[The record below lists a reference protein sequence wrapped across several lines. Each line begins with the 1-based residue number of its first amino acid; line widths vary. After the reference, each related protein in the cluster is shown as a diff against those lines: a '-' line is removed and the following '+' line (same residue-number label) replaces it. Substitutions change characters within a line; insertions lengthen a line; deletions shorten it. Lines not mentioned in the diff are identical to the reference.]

1 MEVKFEE
8 FKSMNHEEQLQH
20 LEKEIKRVRESK
32 QRNTES
38 IRQLETFNEN
48 CNEQIELLL
57 ELKFNVLH
65 QMRMDEALD
74 AIKENVFGEW
84 IRICFYWA
92 L

>member
-74 AIKENVFGEW
+74 AIKENVFGE
-84 IRICFYWA
+84 
-92 L
+92 

>member
-1 MEVKFEE
+1 MRETSIEMMEVKFEE

-38 IRQLETFNEN
+38 IRQLEIFNEN

-65 QMRMDEALD
+65 QIRMDEAFD
-74 AIKENVFGEW
+74 AIKENVFGE
-84 IRICFYWA
+84 
-92 L
+92 